1 MNNVNM
7 NNRIQRIFSLTDLS
21 FLDDNLMSMADDTVA
36 SFRALG
42 RQRSVGTVNDVVDD
56 NIEAVAYE
64 TIDSFSVNSQV
75 LQPQHVMM
83 VSSRNDEND
92 RLGQLHHCNAKVI
105 TIAKHDTD
113 HKSSIFHGK
122 SSFPLNLT
130 LMLESV
136 ERFGL
141 DHIVSWQKGG
151 GSFVIRDESS
161 FLKEVVPRFFAISN
175 PDSKMRSFSRK
186 LNRWGFNI
194 KRTKNKKELLGS
206 SLQVWHNPLF
216 FRAKAVSCL
225 EQAMNNGYTD
235 SSTNICHED
244 SHGGGKKTATAN
256 SVPTTYKVK
265 FAKAKSITPD
275 VVETVKNPA
284 TRVDQRP
291 AALPNQLTLRE
302 EHELASFLD
311 RFAMSLPGTREVEN
325 DYEPI
330 PINKMLLNAQR
341 LQPAWKRE

>member
-7 NNRIQRIFSLTDLS
+7 KNRIQRIFSLTDLS
-21 FLDDNLMSMADDTVA
+21 FLDDDLMSMADDTVA

-141 DHIVSWQKGG
+141 DHIVSVSLMYGCYHRQRVQSL
-151 GSFVIRDESS
+151 SFCI
-161 FLKEVVPRFFAISN
+161 
-175 PDSKMRSFSRK
+175 
-186 LNRWGFNI
+186 
-194 KRTKNKKELLGS
+194 
-206 SLQVWHNPLF
+206 
-216 FRAKAVSCL
+216 
-225 EQAMNNGYTD
+225 
-235 SSTNICHED
+235 
-244 SHGGGKKTATAN
+244 
-256 SVPTTYKVK
+256 TY
-265 FAKAKSITPD
+265 
-275 VVETVKNPA
+275 
-284 TRVDQRP
+284 
-291 AALPNQLTLRE
+291 
-302 EHELASFLD
+302 
-311 RFAMSLPGTREVEN
+311 
-325 DYEPI
+325 
-330 PINKMLLNAQR
+330 
-341 LQPAWKRE
+341 

>member
-1 MNNVNM
+1 
-7 NNRIQRIFSLTDLS
+7 
-21 FLDDNLMSMADDTVA
+21 
-36 SFRALG
+36 
-42 RQRSVGTVNDVVDD
+42 
-56 NIEAVAYE
+56 
-64 TIDSFSVNSQV
+64 
-75 LQPQHVMM
+75 
-83 VSSRNDEND
+83 
-92 RLGQLHHCNAKVI
+92 
-105 TIAKHDTD
+105 
-113 HKSSIFHGK
+113 
-122 SSFPLNLT
+122 
-130 LMLESV
+130 
-136 ERFGL
+136 
-141 DHIVSWQKGG
+141 
-151 GSFVIRDESS
+151 
-161 FLKEVVPRFFAISN
+161 
-175 PDSKMRSFSRK
+175 MRSFSRK

-275 VVETVKNPA
+275 VVETVENPA